1 MKYIILILCIGWLF
15 GQLFRYFLR
24 SKLGQFAQQVKAAA
38 REEQRA
44 RQRATKDNG
53 EIHVDYVPK
62 EYQKRSKKDI
72 RGGEYVDYE
81 EVKD

>member
-15 GQLFRYFLR
+15 GQLVRYFLR

-38 REEQRA
+38 REEERAQRSS
-44 RQRATKDNG
+44 KDEG

-62 EYQKRSKKDI
+62 HYQERSSKDI